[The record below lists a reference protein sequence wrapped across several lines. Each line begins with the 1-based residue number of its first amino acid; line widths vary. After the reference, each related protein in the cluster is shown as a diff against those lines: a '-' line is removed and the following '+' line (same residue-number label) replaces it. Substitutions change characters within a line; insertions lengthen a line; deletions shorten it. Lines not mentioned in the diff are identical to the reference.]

1 MCFRDVRP
9 IPRASRT
16 ASRDPDTRH
25 SMLMKFNGSFYRK
38 HENYFRENEPQ
49 LYIFRR
55 DFFIE
60 ENRFLLKKIDYRNT
74 CSNKNS
80 FSHN

>member
-1 MCFRDVRP
+1 MCSRDVRP

-25 SMLMKFNGSFYRK
+25 SMLMKFNVSFYRK
-38 HENYFRENEPQ
+38 RENYFEENKPQ

-55 DFFIE
+55 DFFIDIF
-60 ENRFLLKKIDYRNT
+60 FLMILLIFFFFFAK
-74 CSNKNS
+74 S
-80 FSHN
+80 